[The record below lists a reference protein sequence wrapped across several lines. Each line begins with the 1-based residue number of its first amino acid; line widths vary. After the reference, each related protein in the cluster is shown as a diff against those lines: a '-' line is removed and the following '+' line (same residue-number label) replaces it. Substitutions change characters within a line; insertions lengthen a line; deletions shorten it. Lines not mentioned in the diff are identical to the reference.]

1 MTIQAMTQME
11 GVIPTQNPNQ
21 EGNREE
27 NLEGKNQRK
36 NAGDPVHH
44 QALLP
49 VHPEEEADL
58 GAEGQKDPDLKAPDE
73 EGRPKRRVEEESR
86 APRAENL
93 TRLVKEAPGLEP
105 VQAGNRRLPSTR

>member
-11 GVIPTQNPNQ
+11 GEIPTQNPNQ

-49 VHPEEEADL
+49 VHPEEEGDL
-58 GAEGQKDPDLKAPDE
+58 GAEDQKDPDLKAQGE
-73 EGRPKRRVEEESR
+73 EGRPKRRVEGSR
-86 APRAENL
+86 APRAENP
-93 TRLVKEAPGLEP
+93 TRLVKEAPGREP
-105 VQAGNRRLPSTR
+105 VPVVNRRLQLTR

>member
-1 MTIQAMTQME
+1 MTIRAMTQME
-11 GVIPTQNPNQ
+11 GEIPTQNPNQ

-49 VHPEEEADL
+49 VHPEEEGDL
-58 GAEGQKDPDLKAPDE
+58 GAEGQKDPDLKAPGE
-73 EGRPKRRVEEESR
+73 EGRPKRQVEGSR
-86 APRAENL
+86 APRAENP